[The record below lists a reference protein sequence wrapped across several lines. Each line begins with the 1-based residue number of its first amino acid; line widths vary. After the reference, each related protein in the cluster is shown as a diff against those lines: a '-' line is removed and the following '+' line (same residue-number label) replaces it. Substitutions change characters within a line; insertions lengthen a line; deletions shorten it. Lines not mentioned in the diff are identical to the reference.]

1 MLPGVPSARVLED
14 GGRIVDADVPQGHL
28 GADASCSRSKEGRR
42 SRYTPDT
49 ANKRGTTGVPAI
61 SLGYMLAR
69 ARGVLLVL
77 LSPHLT
83 G

>member
-28 GADASCSRSKEGRR
+28 EGYSSCNWSKEGRR

-49 ANKRGTTGVPAI
+49 ANKRGMTGLPAT
-61 SLGYMLAR
+61 SLGYILAR

>member
-1 MLPGVPSARVLED
+1 MLPGIPSARVLED
-14 GGRIVDADVPQGHL
+14 GGCIVDADVPQGHL
-28 GADASCSRSKEGRR
+28 GGRSRCSVSKEEGR

-49 ANKRGTTGVPAI
+49 VHKRGTTGLLAT